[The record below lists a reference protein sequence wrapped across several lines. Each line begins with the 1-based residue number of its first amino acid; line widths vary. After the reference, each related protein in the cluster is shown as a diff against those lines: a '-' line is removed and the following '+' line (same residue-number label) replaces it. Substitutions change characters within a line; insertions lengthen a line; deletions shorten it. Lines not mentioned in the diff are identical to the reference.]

1 MLGAKHQHGR
11 QSFYNH
17 QQRAQNHLPGPEYE
31 LRLSPPLRSI
41 PLLPL
46 FIDCCNMIVTLLV
59 VAVSNVD
66 FADFYMVVIAIC
78 SCCSLFNS
86 VCRTQR
92 KANLRRSYT
101 LDI

>member
-1 MLGAKHQHGR
+1 
-11 QSFYNH
+11 
-17 QQRAQNHLPGPEYE
+17 
-31 LRLSPPLRSI
+31 
-41 PLLPL
+41 
-46 FIDCCNMIVTLLV
+46 MIVTLLV

-101 LDI
+101 LDIWCHPLIAERCSCQQTSQLINCCTMLNQLLSFISALWLGGIVV